1 MSPDS
6 SFSPR
11 TSSTVQA
18 KATSVLM
25 VAPSSSSA
33 STSPLTHRSP
43 ASSSNMIAPLNLHKF
58 ERPMAA
64 EQQQHHN
71 HYHPQQHMGKPTAIA
86 TAVIRV
92 QVPECNSSGMM
103 RYPASPS
110 MVSVSTNNNG
120 NGSHSPFMVPPPAP
134 PMYSNVI
141 VMNKKLK
148 PEPDMTARPSSPD
161 YAKSYPVMEPT
172 VASSSSNNYSKG
184 EPELNIGMR
193 SMGIDTRRRR
203 KKKEFRA
210 AKVID

>member
-1 MSPDS
+1 M
-6 SFSPR
+6 
-11 TSSTVQA
+11 
-18 KATSVLM
+18 M
-25 VAPSSSSA
+25 V
-33 STSPLTHRSP
+33 
-43 ASSSNMIAPLNLHKF
+43 PLNLHKF
-58 ERPMAA
+58 ERPVVG
-64 EQQQHHN
+64 EQQQHH

-148 PEPDMTARPSSPD
+148 PEPDMTTRPSSPD

-193 SMGIDTRRRR
+193 SMGTDIRRRV
-203 KKKEFRA
+203 KKEFRA
-210 AKVID
+210 AKVVD